1 MMFDSGMQNA
11 VLSNS
16 IYKSSG
22 LLPFWNQ
29 SRRAES
35 FQNRDP
41 VRLFTMTKRW
51 ILQSGRKFSDLGM
64 SHANKKKPPVSCR
77 TRHRRYVRVLVTL
90 SFRCALV

>member
-1 MMFDSGMQNA
+1 MIFDSGIQNA

-16 IYKSSG
+16 VYKTSG
-22 LLPFWNQ
+22 PLPFWNQ

-51 ILQSGRKFSDLGM
+51 ILQSDRKFSDLGM
-64 SHANKKKPPVSCR
+64 SHADKKPLVSCR